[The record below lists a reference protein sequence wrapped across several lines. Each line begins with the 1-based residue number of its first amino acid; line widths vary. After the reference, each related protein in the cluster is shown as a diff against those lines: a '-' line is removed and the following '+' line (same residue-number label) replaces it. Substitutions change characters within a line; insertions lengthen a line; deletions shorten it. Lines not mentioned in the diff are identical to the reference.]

1 MSNNQKLRD
10 FTNVIEKDCVRLI
23 IAQDL
28 KEFGIDVDANLGGG
42 LGNLSTSN
50 SNYHGHTN
58 YGNNKSTSH
67 YHHHHT
73 NNNHHH
79 NNSLNTH
86 HHHHQQQQQHTFSL
100 FNQSSNKHHN
110 KSNISTNLMSDLN
123 SNTYNC
129 SCNRNTS
136 NQHDCQLSSSIS
148 PIGSKRVF
156 GIHLKQIE
164 QTEVILNEQILIVPR
179 YYINFFFFAYQLINN
194 SI

>member
-58 YGNNKSTSH
+58 YGSNKSTSH

-86 HHHHQQQQQHTFSL
+86 HHHHQQQQHTFSL

-129 SCNRNTS
+129 TCNRNTS

-179 YYINFFFFAYQLINN
+179 
-194 SI
+194 